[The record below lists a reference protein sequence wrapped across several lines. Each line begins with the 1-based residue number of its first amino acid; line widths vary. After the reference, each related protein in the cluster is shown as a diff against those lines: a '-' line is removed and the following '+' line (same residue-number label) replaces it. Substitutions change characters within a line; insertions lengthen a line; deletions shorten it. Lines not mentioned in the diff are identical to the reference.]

1 MISLDL
7 FGTPIASARPRFNFK
22 TKSAYEDPTQSKLK
36 EGAKWQLRSQYREE
50 PLGCPVSVDIT
61 FYLPIPQSASKPK
74 QRQML
79 HGVLHHISKPDIDNL
94 QKFVLDCLNGI
105 VIEDDRRVIEIRA
118 RKIYSTKP
126 GTLIRIMPVRPEQY
140 EQSDGSDPRKT

>member
-7 FGTPIASARPRFNFK
+7 FGIPVPSARPRFNFR
-22 TKSAYEDPTQSKLK
+22 TKHAYEDAEQGKLK
-36 EGAKWQLRSQYREE
+36 EGAKWQLKSQYREE
-50 PLGCPVSVDIT
+50 PLGCAVSIDLT
-61 FYLPIPQSASKPK
+61 FYLPIPKSASKPK

-79 HGVLHHISKPDIDNL
+79 NGVMHHISKPDIDNL

-126 GTLIRIMPVRPEQY
+126 GTLIRIMPVRAEHN
-140 EQSDGSDPRKT
+140 ELSDGSDPRKT

>member
-22 TKSAYEDPTQSKLK
+22 TKTAYEDPQQGKLK
-36 EGAKWQLRSQYREE
+36 EGAKWQLKSQYREE
-50 PLGCPVSVDIT
+50 PLGCPVYVDLT
-61 FYLPIPQSASKPK
+61 FYLPIPKSTSKPK

-79 HGVLHHISKPDIDNL
+79 NGIMQHISKPDIDNL

-105 VIEDDRRVIEIRA
+105 VIEDDRRVVEIRA
-118 RKIYSTKP
+118 RKVYSSKP
-126 GTLIRIMPVRPEQY
+126 GTLIRIMPIRPEQY
-140 EQSDGSDPRKT
+140 EQINGSDPRKT